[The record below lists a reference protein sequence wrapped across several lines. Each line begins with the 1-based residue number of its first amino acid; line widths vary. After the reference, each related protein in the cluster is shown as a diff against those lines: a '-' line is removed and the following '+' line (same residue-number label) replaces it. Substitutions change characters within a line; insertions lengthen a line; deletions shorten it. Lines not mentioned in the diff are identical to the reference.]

1 MNMCLIQLISTERH
15 YLSVCNLF
23 LNFFFLVSIIV
34 TFFFLQNRAAP
45 ELKGYLSV
53 LIVCNAQIN
62 AADK

>member
-34 TFFFLQNRAAP
+34 IFFFCKIERRQSLEAT
-45 ELKGYLSV
+45 
-53 LIVCNAQIN
+53 
-62 AADK
+62 